1 MRDEAAVEEFQVK
14 VTLPLMIYCQSYAQ
28 LALQSELP
36 KTRRASFMATLKRR
50 ARPESDDET
59 DADYGGPRPSS
70 AGPSRPSTPPSE
82 FDSDYEEAL
91 MTATSQAVQ
100 RRFAQRG
107 EAENTPA
114 EHGILQKVELFDFMC
129 HAHYE
134 YELGPLINFI
144 CGKNGSGKSAIL
156 TAIVLC
162 LGGKAAATNRGS
174 SLKDFIRQGCNQA
187 RIICHVKN
195 QGESAYQHDIYGD
208 TIQVERHFSLTGPSG
223 FKIKSIHGKIIS
235 TKRGDLEEICDHFNL
250 QIENPLNVL
259 SQDQARQFI
268 SSSSPSE
275 KYKLFLKGVL
285 LEQLDQDYRLIEEQ
299 LDNMRPK
306 IEAAAADTEVLEQ
319 KYNTA
324 EARREAT
331 RKQVAWRAELT
342 RIGRLCTWAQI
353 EEQEQLLAQHEQA
366 VSDQLVTI
374 AESERKLEEFQHNVV
389 DPSKETCEVTKEAY
403 EKASEE
409 LKQAQDELAQARELA
424 QRTRAERTSAAAELL
439 HAKTAIQKNTE
450 RIAKKQQE
458 IRDEEQRLEEQ
469 DGGGT
474 VRREQ
479 ELAEA
484 QTAAEQAKQARL
496 QHANTRGQL
505 ESAQQM
511 AREDE
516 EKAKSLYNQ
525 KQEEVVRQSNHL
537 QDVQKR
543 QQVQDTAFH
552 PSMPQILRDINRE
565 TRFNSRPIGPV
576 GKHVKLLNPEW
587 SSVLERSFGNTLSG
601 FIVFSKADEHLLSSI
616 TRRYSRG
623 GPPIPILLGNNIPL
637 DTSGKEPD
645 EQFKTMMRVLDIDN
659 EHVRKILIIMHS
671 IDNTGLIQDQTEA
684 SRVLFNDR
692 PRNLARCYCIH
703 PKDKTKAMFLSLR
716 GGQPAQDP
724 VSQWLGA
731 SRMKTNNEAQVRIQQ
746 ELVEDA
752 SSAAREAK
760 AALDAA
766 KNAVL
771 QATKALERHKKEA
784 TELKVAAQQAEVR
797 VEEIRDA
804 IKDDGQ
810 RMSTLEALRDA
821 LASAELDKETI
832 GHLYMDALK
841 ASDSK
846 TAEVKVARG
855 NEANA
860 ESRVKELQEGE
871 IAARRA
877 MERAGQ
883 KKTADIRTSNELEN
897 VLHEDQRLLAELE
910 KKRDEKKK
918 LVDDWTARAEQD
930 FARPNIP
937 AGETHQS
944 LEAKFQ
950 SMQKRI
956 REAQRKSGNAE
967 EVEKMASEAQTA
979 FLKAKKDLQNL
990 RELEEALKESLF
1002 YRQCRWKHFRGHIS
1016 VTARSQFRFF
1026 LSERGFRGEVIL
1038 DHEQKLLDVRVEPDT
1053 TQRDGAGRS
1062 ARTLSGGEKSFSQ
1075 ICLLLSI
1082 WEAMGSPIRC
1092 LDEFDVFMDA
1102 VNRSTSVSL
1111 LIEAARQSRGRQF
1124 ILISP
1129 GTKSDIKKA
1138 PDVHTIEYVFPFFH
1152 TICKG

>member
-1 MRDEAAVEEFQVK
+1 
-14 VTLPLMIYCQSYAQ
+14 
-28 LALQSELP
+28 
-36 KTRRASFMATLKRR
+36 MANLKRR
-50 ARPESDDET
+50 GGFESDDESEP
-59 DADYGGPRPSS
+59 DDGDLRPASVRSS
-70 AGPSRPSTPPSE
+70 ARKRSRQVSDDSAQASDVSEREEDVEDVEDVPTASTPPSE
-82 FDSDYEEAL
+82 YDSDYEEAL

-107 EAENTPA
+107 GVENTPA

-174 SLKDFIRQGCNQA
+174 SLKDFIRQGCSQA
-187 RIICHVKN
+187 RIICHIKN
-195 QGESAYQHDIYGD
+195 QGESAYQHDVYGD
-208 TIQVERHFSLTGPSG
+208 SILVERHFSLTGPSG

-319 KYNTA
+319 KYSAA

-342 RIGRLCTWAQI
+342 RLGRLCTWVQI

-374 AESERKLEEFQHNVV
+374 AESERKLEQFQHDVV
-389 DPSKETCEVTKEAY
+389 DPSKEASEATKEAH

-409 LKQAQDELAQARELA
+409 VKQAQDELTQVREVARRAKEENSFAITELRNAQGNLNASKA
-424 QRTRAERTSAAAELL
+424 S
-439 HAKTAIQKNTE
+439 
-450 RIAKKQQE
+450 IAKRQQE
-458 IRDEEQRLEEQ
+458 IRDEEQRLMEQ
-469 DGGGT
+469 DGGGAA
-474 VRREQ
+474 RRQQ
-479 ELAEA
+479 ELEQAEA
-484 QTAAEQAKQARL
+484 AAELAKQARL
-496 QHANTRGQL
+496 DHSDAKAELQRVL
-505 ESAQQM
+505 L
-511 AREDE
+511 
-516 EKAKSLYNQ
+516 KAKQEEQTASSLYQQ
-525 KQEEVVRQSNHL
+525 KQEELERQNRHL
-537 QDVQKR
+537 QDVRKR

-552 PSMPQILRDINRE
+552 PSMPQILRDIHRE
-565 TRFNSRPIGPV
+565 SRFNSPPIGPV

-587 SSVLERSFGNTLSG
+587 SSVLERSFGNTLNG
-601 FIVFSKADEHLLSSI
+601 FIVFTKADEHLLSSI
-616 TRRYSRG
+616 TRRYARG
-623 GPPIPILLGNNIPL
+623 GPLIPIILGNNIPL

-645 EQFKTMMRVLDIDN
+645 EEFKTMMRVLDIDN
-659 EHVRKILIIMHS
+659 EHVRKILVIMHN
-671 IDNTGLIQDQTEA
+671 IDNTGLIQDQAEA

-692 PRNLARCYCIH
+692 PRNLARCYCVH
-703 PKDKTKAMFLSLR
+703 PRDKAKALFLSLR

-724 VSQWLGA
+724 VAQWLGA
-731 SRMKTNNEAQVRIQQ
+731 SRMKTNNEAQVRIQE
-746 ELVEDA
+746 ELVNDA
-752 SSAAREAK
+752 RSAVREAK
-760 AALDAA
+760 DALDAA
-766 KNAVL
+766 KNAVI
-771 QATKALERHKKEA
+771 QATNALERHRKEE
-784 TELKVAAQQAEVR
+784 TELKVAAQRAEVK
-797 VEEIRDA
+797 VEEIREA
-804 IKDDGQ
+804 IKDDGE
-810 RMSTLEALRDA
+810 RTGTLEVLRDA
-821 LASAELDKETI
+821 LNTAELDQETL
-832 GHLYMDALK
+832 GHIYMDALK
-841 ASDSK
+841 DSDNK
-846 TAEVKVARG
+846 RAALTAARE
-855 NEANA
+855 NENKA
-860 ESRVKELQEGE
+860 ESRVRELQERE
-871 IAARRA
+871 AVARRA
-877 MERAGQ
+877 AQRADQ
-883 KKTADIRTSNELEN
+883 KKTADIRASNELEN
-897 VLHEDQRLLAELE
+897 VLREDERMLAELE
-910 KKRDEKKK
+910 QKRDRKKQTIEE
-918 LVDDWTARAEQD
+918 WTAKAQESS
-930 FARPNIP
+930 ARVNIP
-937 AGETHQS
+937 PGETSES
-944 LEAKFQ
+944 L
-950 SMQKRI
+950 
-956 REAQRKSGNAE
+956 
-967 EVEKMASEAQTA
+967 EAQTA
-979 FLKAKKDLQNL
+979 FLKAKKDLQDL

-1038 DHEQKLLDVRVEPDT
+1038 DHEQKMLDVRVEPDT
-1053 TQRDGAGRS
+1053 TQRDGGGRS

-1138 PDVHTIEYVFPFFH
+1138 PDVHTIEIAPPERGQTRLNFGTAATAAAVRA
-1152 TICKG
+1152 